1 VVNDARLTW
10 GSTSLLPTTAEA
22 DAFRNGTQAY
32 LIEATADGTTWGN
45 PEAVIAQVRSHLQD
59 GSLAAVTSY
68 DNREGVVQLRVTSK
82 TYAGLDAGGLAL
94 AKEQRVPGY
103 STLTWTPNV
112 SLAVPT
118 VFDVVYSTLA
128 WQFDDMAEAT
138 LGDRPLR
145 RTFAATFELLPFGR
159 DVAATTVQA
168 TSPPPATV
176 TTALVNAASSTTGWT
191 ASVDGASATVNAAG
205 GSYVGVTMLANTAV
219 RVALLKITASIPMV
233 TTSVIAVDWL
243 FAGSP
248 VRNVRGHPN
257 LAGVVAGAGI
267 EELARQSIGGGFNRS
282 WFLIPGSYGS
292 SLTSFA
298 MSLEFDTAGYNA
310 GEYSWEFLIDLV
322 TRTNFVPGA
331 GTNRQRIRS
340 LVVGGSARGRA
351 SLAITADATKTLG
364 DLTMIYTRT
373 ATTGFQPPLRPYRI
387 SSATVTTDTTL
398 ISGAYN
404 SLGGT
409 AMVFNIPANKFQE
422 AAHDLVLRLRATTA
436 GTYTITW
443 TAALASSANADLT
456 ETAQSITGTTSVM
469 FPAANTWQTNEVGLL
484 QLPTVPVGADS
495 THMIRLTLLAS
506 NAVVQIDEGW
516 LFDLDNGVLS
526 WVNTTGLTRLEVRT
540 ADLTNPEPS
549 YWGGTVDGGAA
560 TGLVRA
566 DWRTAPLVTSTAT
579 SGGSFAQHYFEP
591 GTIDVFTVTSGTE
604 GSSAAATY
612 YRSWLHSAAA

>member
-1 VVNDARLTW
+1 VANSARLTW
-10 GSTSLLPTTAEA
+10 GATSLLPTATEEA
-22 DAFRNGTQAY
+22 AFRNGTQAY

-68 DNREGVVQLRVTSK
+68 NNREGVVQLRVKSR
-82 TYAGLDAGGLAL
+82 TYAGLDAGGQAL
-94 AKEQRVPGY
+94 SNEQRVPGY

-112 SLAVPT
+112 ALAVPT

-128 WQFDDMAEAT
+128 WQFDDVAEAT
-138 LGDRPLR
+138 VGSRPMH

-159 DVAATTVQA
+159 DAVATTVQA
-168 TSPPPATV
+168 TTPVVTPPTPTTV
-176 TTALVNAASSTTGWT
+176 SVADGSTTTGWT
-191 ASVDGASATVNAAG
+191 ANGTLSSSGGRVTSSGAPVVVGLTYSTAFDVTSTRYVWFDWVTANFAPGTRTARINGTTVSPIIESPSPTAGLTRTYLEVPSALGNTVTSFSFSV
-205 GSYVGVTMLANTAV
+205 AV
-219 RVALLKITASIPMV
+219 VS
-233 TTSVIAVDWL
+233 
-243 FAGSP
+243 
-248 VRNVRGHPN
+248 
-257 LAGVVAGAGI
+257 
-267 EELARQSIGGGFNRS
+267 GGGAQALS
-282 WFLIPGSYGS
+282 
-292 SLTSFA
+292 
-298 MSLEFDTAGYNA
+298 
-310 GEYSWEFLIDLV
+310 IDQLS
-322 TRTNFVPGA
+322 RTNTLPVQ
-331 GTNRQRIRS
+331 GTNRQQSRS
-340 LVVGGSARGRA
+340 LTVGGSARARA
-351 SLAITADATKTLG
+351 ALVIAADATKTLG
-364 DLTMIYTRT
+364 DLTMLYTRT
-373 ATTGFQPPLRPYRI
+373 ATTGLQPPLRANRI
-387 SSATVTTDTTL
+387 SSATITSDTTT
-398 ISGAYN
+398 ISGGYN

-443 TAALASSANADLT
+443 TAALASSTNADIT
-456 ETAQSITGTTSVM
+456 ETTQSISGTTSVT

-484 QLPTVPVGADS
+484 QLPTVPVASDS

-506 NAVVQIDEGW
+506 SAVVQIDEAW

-566 DWRTAPLVTSTAT
+566 DWRTGPLLTSTAS

-604 GSSAAATY
+604 GSSATATY
-612 YRSWLHSAAA
+612 YRAWLHSAAA